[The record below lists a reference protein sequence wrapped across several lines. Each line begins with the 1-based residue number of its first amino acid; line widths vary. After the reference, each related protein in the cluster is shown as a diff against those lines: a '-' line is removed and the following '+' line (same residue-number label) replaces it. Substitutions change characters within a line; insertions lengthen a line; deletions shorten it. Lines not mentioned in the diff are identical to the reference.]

1 MTIMFK
7 NEIESL
13 KKLQTEVKLEMINL
27 GGQTKTS
34 PVDHKIWKNSM
45 S

>member
-13 KKLQTEVKLEMINL
+13 KKLQTEVKLEI
-27 GGQTKTS
+27 KTQEVKAK
-34 PVDHKIWKNSM
+34 PLR
-45 S
+45 